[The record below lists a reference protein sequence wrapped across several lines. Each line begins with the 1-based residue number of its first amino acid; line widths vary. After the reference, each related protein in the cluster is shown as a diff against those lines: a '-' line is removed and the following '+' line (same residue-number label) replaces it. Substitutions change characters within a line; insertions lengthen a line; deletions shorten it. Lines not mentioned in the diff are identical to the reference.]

1 MIMGQFAWR
10 GWKIEVDMMTSPLVG
25 EVIWLNRTGHTRTG
39 MGVIRYGQ
47 LELTVF
53 APADD
58 LAPLELRHAFDQ
70 FRAGVLK

>member
-1 MIMGQFAWR
+1 MIIGQFPWR
-10 GWKIEVDMMTSPLVG
+10 GWEIEADSITSPLAG
-25 EVIWLNRTGHTRTG
+25 EVIWLNRTESTHAGI
-39 MGVIRYGQ
+39 GVIRYGH

-70 FRAGVLK
+70 FRAGVAT